1 MCKIFLLLC
10 ISKYLTDVVWSN
22 PIEESSNASLFDVT
36 GYPLTGD
43 IPLLNRK
50 IFRGTRVNVREHP
63 YVVSIRRN
71 GGHYVTGTLI
81 TKNLVLTVAHP
92 IEDVP
97 IQELRVVTGESYS
110 DRGTSLLSVI
120 IILIHQD
127 FDPFTLVADICIL
140 RFFEDII
147 YRSSVKSISLVMP
160 QMTLSGTAFVTGWGR
175 CDFTGNEL
183 CLPRTSQYYP
193 DEKIDPMLRS
203 VPLTINSQ
211 NHYCEG
217 YKLHGTDIGKGMLC
231 AGGAREENSAYP
243 CLAVPGAPLVLG
255 AKLVGIL
262 SWGFGCGFQHDLPLI
277 YTSTQYYT
285 SWITHNIVM
294 FRTLSNNDFTQLFQA
309 TKSCVLLDWLS
320 RTRISMP
327 LSHDHSNVYKEL
339 QLMKFDEK
347 LVMLQGRPY
356 DIRDYIYETEF
367 HNKKILLYEEVKKT
381 LEEKLSKAEIIKNAS
396 KLLLLHKVMPFL
408 SNKSLLGVT
417 YEDNDNSDDD

>member
-1 MCKIFLLLC
+1 
-10 ISKYLTDVVWSN
+10 
-22 PIEESSNASLFDVT
+22 
-36 GYPLTGD
+36 
-43 IPLLNRK
+43 
-50 IFRGTRVNVREHP
+50 
-63 YVVSIRRN
+63 
-71 GGHYVTGTLI
+71 
-81 TKNLVLTVAHP
+81 
-92 IEDVP
+92 
-97 IQELRVVTGESYS
+97 
-110 DRGTSLLSVI
+110 
-120 IILIHQD
+120 
-127 FDPFTLVADICIL
+127 
-140 RFFEDII
+140 
-147 YRSSVKSISLVMP
+147 MP

>member
-285 SWITHNIVM
+285 S
-294 FRTLSNNDFTQLFQA
+294 S
-309 TKSCVLLDWLS
+309 
-320 RTRISMP
+320 
-327 LSHDHSNVYKEL
+327 
-339 QLMKFDEK
+339 
-347 LVMLQGRPY
+347 
-356 DIRDYIYETEF
+356 YEW
-367 HNKKILLYEEVKKT
+367 V
-381 LEEKLSKAEIIKNAS
+381 AAA
-396 KLLLLHKVMPFL
+396 
-408 SNKSLLGVT
+408 
-417 YEDNDNSDDD
+417 